1 MKGLTL
7 KILGRGSIFIF
18 SILFLFISFTDLYA
32 QRSRGGMR
40 DNFQSTSDVKLYDKS
55 YAVIIGIDKYEKW
68 PSLEYAVNDAKLV
81 EKKLMDLGF
90 RTVVLT
96 DEQATRSKIL
106 KVLDEDLPWQVG
118 KDDRVVIFFAGHG
131 ETEELKGGN
140 EIGYLIPVDGD
151 SHDLNSTAISIE
163 QIKSSSQRMIAK
175 HAFYIFECCLSGLDL
190 SSSGT
195 LSAHQEDYF
204 QRIMA
209 SKAHQVLTAGRK
221 GEQVRTENGI
231 GVFTKYILEA
241 MSGAADPEGKG
252 YVTFSGISAYVSSK
266 MGQDSHNLQIPQ
278 YGNIRGN
285 GEVIFLLRALKRP
298 QEEQE
303 GDQGRK
309 KGDLEF
315 FQRSW

>member
-1 MKGLTL
+1 M
-7 KILGRGSIFIF
+7 RG
-18 SILFLFISFTDLYA
+18 
-32 QRSRGGMR
+32 
-40 DNFQSTSDVKLYDKS
+40 NFETSSDIKLYDKS

-68 PSLEYAVNDAKLV
+68 PSLDYAVNDAKLM

-106 KVLDEDLPWQVG
+106 TVLDEGLPLQTG

-131 ETEELKGGN
+131 ETEEVKDGN
-140 EIGYLIPVDGD
+140 EVGYLIPVDGD

-175 HAFYIFECCLSGLDL
+175 HAFYIFDCCLSGLGL

-195 LSAHQEDYF
+195 LSSHQEGYF

-209 SKAHQVLTAGRK
+209 SKAHQVLAAGGK
-221 GEQVRTENGI
+221 GEQVRAENRF
-231 GVFTKYILEA
+231 GVFTKYLLEA
-241 MSGAADPEGKG
+241 MSGGADPEGKG
-252 YVTFSGISAYVSSK
+252 YVTFSGISAYVRSK
-266 MGQDSHNLQIPQ
+266 IGQESHNLQIPQ

-285 GEVIFLLRALKRP
+285 GEFVFLLKALKNP

-303 GDQGRK
+303 GDKGGK
-309 KGDLEF
+309 KNALEF